1 MGWHVQKVLQVL
13 REKCSAKYEYIAVEF
28 FIDKTHFPQNRNRS
42 EPSEPS
48 SFHYFSGSGSSVS
61 FPSFPLRKSRR
72 TTISAR
78 S

>member
-1 MGWHVQKVLQVL
+1 ML
-13 REKCSAKYEYIAVEF
+13 RESASQNKNMPPWDFSSI
-28 FIDKTHFPQNRNRS
+28 KTHFPQAEILVKHLRLIETDELS
-42 EPSEPS
+42 EPSF
-48 SFHYFSGSGSSVS
+48 FHYFSGSGSSVS